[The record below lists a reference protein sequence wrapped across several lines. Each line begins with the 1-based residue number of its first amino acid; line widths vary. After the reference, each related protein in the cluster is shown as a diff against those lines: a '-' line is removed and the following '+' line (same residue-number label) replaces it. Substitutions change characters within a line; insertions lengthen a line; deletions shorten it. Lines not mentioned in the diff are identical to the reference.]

1 MSSGPPDAA
10 AASPEPA
17 GFRPTFIHDRP
28 VTLAALAFAT
38 DAHLGDRREGDGAPF
53 ILHPIEVAA
62 LLSSWGLPDEVT
74 AAGLLHDTV
83 EDTAT
88 TDEELRARFGEQ
100 VAGLV
105 RALTEDDTIPAF
117 AERKA
122 ALRAQVA
129 GAGHDV
135 AMIYVADKLSK
146 VRELRIR
153 LSTDPAFATGAE
165 GQAKLEHYWLS
176 LEMLDAA
183 LGEHPVV
190 QQFRFEL
197 EAIRTLPPRNAS
209 RAALE
214 RAQP

>member
-1 MSSGPPDAA
+1 VPSG
-10 AASPEPA
+10 
-17 GFRPTFIHDRP
+17 FQPTFIHDRP
-28 VTLAALAFAT
+28 ITQAALAFAT
-38 DAHLGDRREGDGAPF
+38 EAHRGDRREGDGAPF

-83 EDTAT
+83 EDTST
-88 TDEELRARFGEQ
+88 TDVELRQRFGDQ
-100 VAGLV
+100 VAALV
-105 RALTEDDTIPAF
+105 RALTEDETIEPF
-117 AERKA
+117 AARKA

-129 GAGHDV
+129 GAGREA
-135 AMIYVADKLSK
+135 AMVYVADKLSK

-153 LSTDPAFATGAE
+153 LSIDPGFATGAE

-176 LEMLDAA
+176 LDMLDTA

-197 EAIRTLPPRNAS
+197 EAIRTLPPRDAS
-209 RAALE
+209 RAALA
-214 RAQP
+214 RSATASRSA